1 MGIEDKIT
9 GFFKKKEEEPKAAA
23 KAPAKA
29 PAKAASKAPVSK
41 TSSTSSGSKP
51 NAEQQKTQFSA
62 ASTGMTPADMERA
75 KIEQQKIA
83 NQLAGRKA
91 EYPSEMLVKQ
101 DSNESQLSADS
112 LDMEENN
119 YVYQGIE
126 NDWDFDIMEADA
138 LIGGNNIA
146 DETEELSDQLT
157 PEEREKVLKRQQEYA
172 NRVISFDNDDE
183 EIDKVKEYGQAHHY
197 NSSQKVF
204 AFSMPMGANSNQ
216 TPMAVLNQVSEERK
230 AELKEK
236 LRRNESI
243 TSLEEF
249 ELYKDE
255 KGINNSR
262 TETVMKTFQVDGLK
276 TSFAKMTMDADK
288 KTHDGYSYAR
298 LLNIYDELEGDIVI
312 MGGYRGSNL
321 RDAQTGKRV
330 WVPIKAGLNMTK
342 ASLVIGPKDE
352 DEIET
357 QKYLKPDGM
366 LTHVGPVDIS
376 KKLIQ
381 KFASNP
387 KVRIRDFGY
396 DWRLSHDITA
406 GHLAKFLQKI
416 YDRQKEK
423 KGIYL
428 IAHSMGGLVAHRVLQ
443 EHTHLIRALVYV
455 GSPSQCP
462 NILGPIRYG
471 DELMWNKTLL
481 SKEANFFMRSSMHFL
496 PFDGRCFVDK
506 NTLER
511 YDLDFFDVET
521 WKEYGLS
528 PLVNEKRRLY
538 AEAHKDKPKEAFG
551 PGSVVDAVTGTVGGT
566 AKFLV
571 NTLPG
576 VSTKKKIRTDA
587 DEEDT
592 QFFTASYEDS
602 VDYLER
608 TLKRTKKNLE
618 ALEYIPGK
626 EYPPLAIV
634 YGNRVPTVRGAKVS
648 GREGIKAGEFGE
660 FYYGPGDGVVHHK
673 WLLPEQ
679 RGFPVV
685 AKVATDCGHVALMTD
700 FKAMAKAFISVVD
713 AEKERA
719 KAKGSA

>member
-1 MGIEDKIT
+1 MGIEDKIS
-9 GFFKKKEEEPKAAA
+9 GFFKKDEKKPVKTTPAATKSTGTAAA

-29 PAKAASKAPVSK
+29 PK
-41 TSSTSSGSKP
+41 TE
-51 NAEQQKTQFSA
+51 AQKKSAQFSA

-83 NQLAGRKA
+83 NQLAGRRA
-91 EYPSEMLVKQ
+91 EYPAEALVKQ
-101 DSNESQLSADS
+101 DSNESDQSMDS
-112 LDMEENN
+112 LDMEDSN
-119 YVYQGIE
+119 YVYQGVE
-126 NDWDFDIMEADA
+126 TDWDFDIMEADA
-138 LIGGNNIA
+138 LIGGNNI
-146 DETEELSDQLT
+146 DDQTEELSDQLS
-157 PEEREKVLKRQQEYA
+157 PEEREKILEKQKEFTA
-172 NRVISFDNDDE
+172 KHVISFDNDDE

-204 AFSMPMGANSNQ
+204 AFSMPMGASSNA
-216 TPMAVLNQVSEERK
+216 TPVTVLNQVSEERK

-255 KGINNSR
+255 KGITNTR
-262 TETVMKTFQVDGLK
+262 AETVMKSFQVDGLK
-276 TSFAKMTMDADK
+276 TSFAKMTMDGEK

-342 ASLVIGPKDE
+342 ASLIIGPKDE
-352 DEIET
+352 DEVAT
-357 QKYLKPDGM
+357 QKLLKPDGM

-443 EHTHLIRALVYV
+443 EHTHLIRGLVYV
-455 GSPSQCP
+455 GSPSQCA
-462 NILGPIRYG
+462 NILGPLRYG

-511 YDLDFFDVET
+511 YDLDFFDVNT

-528 PLVNEKRRLY
+528 PLVNEKRRLFS
-538 AEAHKDKPKEAFG
+538 EAHRPKEASTFG
-551 PGSVVDAVTGTVGGT
+551 PGNVVDAVAGTVGGT

-571 NTLPG
+571 NTIPG
-576 VSTKKKIRTDA
+576 VSTKKKVRTDA
-587 DEEDT
+587 DEDEDEV
-592 QFFTASYEDS
+592 FTTSYEDS
-602 VDYLER
+602 IEYLER

-634 YGNRVPTVRGAKVS
+634 YGNRVPTVRGAKVN
-648 GREGIKAGEFGE
+648 GREGIKRGEFGE

-700 FKAMAKAFISVVD
+700 FKAMAKAFISIVD

-719 KAKGSA
+719 KSKSSA